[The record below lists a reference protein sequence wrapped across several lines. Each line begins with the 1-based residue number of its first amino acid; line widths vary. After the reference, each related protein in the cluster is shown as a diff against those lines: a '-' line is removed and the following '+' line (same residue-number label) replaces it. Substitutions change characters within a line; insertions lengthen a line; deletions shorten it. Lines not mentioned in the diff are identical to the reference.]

1 MARVKG
7 NKKTPKAVDV
17 AKFGGTEEL
26 GKAVMHGYEHDVAS
40 VEVKSQ
46 TRLEED
52 KGEGNA
58 TVIRC
63 FTFGMNPEAFATV
76 QPTRQELFNS
86 HLHGIEIALFADGLK
101 IFDGVAPRM
110 TFDVDKKQYSIFVAA
125 RPSKGFLLQDNPQ
138 TLSEI
143 ING

>member
-1 MARVKG
+1 MAQLKEKTAKVKE
-7 NKKTPKAVDV
+7 V
-17 AKFGGTEEL
+17 AKFGGIDNL
-26 GKAVMHGYEHDVAS
+26 GTTRLHGHEHDVAN
-40 VEVKSQ
+40 VEAQSK
-46 TRLEED
+46 TRLEDD
-52 KGEGNA
+52 KGEGSA

-101 IFDGVAPRM
+101 IFDEVPPRM
-110 TFDVDKKQYSIFVAA
+110 TFDIEKKQYSIFVAA
-125 RPSKGFLLQDNPQ
+125 RPSKGFILQDNPQ
-138 TLSEI
+138 TLREI